1 MLLIAIT
8 SPDFLPGEGDRI
20 ASLLRGAFWRV
31 HIRKPGAKAAE
42 LKALLDSIPAWCLP
56 RLVLH
61 DHQELALDYRVGGI
75 HLNSR
80 QRSLLPELRAF
91 TAFADDGSATGR
103 RLTVSRSCHSL
114 GEVAARKATADYLFL
129 SPIFDSISKQG
140 YRSRF
145 SADELR
151 RAAAEGIIDGRVF
164 ALGGVTMERVPV
176 IEEIGFGGA
185 AMLGSVWGR

>member
-8 SPDFLPGEGDRI
+8 SPDFLPGECDRI

-91 TAFADDGSATGR
+91 TTFADDGSATGR

-151 RAAAEGIIDGRVF
+151 RAAREGIIDGCVF

>member
-1 MLLIAIT
+1 M
-8 SPDFLPGEGDRI
+8 
-20 ASLLRGAFWRV
+20 
-31 HIRKPGAKAAE
+31 
-42 LKALLDSIPAWCLP
+42 
-56 RLVLH
+56 LH
-61 DHQELALDYRVGGI
+61 DHQELALDYRLGGI

-80 QRSLLPELRAF
+80 QRSLLPELRAL
-91 TAFADDGSATGR
+91 TAFADDEAATER
-103 RLTVSRSCHSL
+103 RLTVSCSCHSL
-114 GEVAARKATADYLFL
+114 GEVASRKATADYLFL

-145 SADELR
+145 STDELR
-151 RAAAEGIIDGRVF
+151 RASAEGVIDGRVF